1 MDSTQVS
8 DNEEAA
14 NYLFAMQLAS
24 GSVLPMVLKSAI
36 ELDLLEIIAKA
47 GPGAFMSPKEI
58 ASHLP
63 TKNPDAPLM
72 LDRILRLLASYSILT
87 CSLRYSSLPA
97 DDGKVERLYGL
108 APVCKYFT
116 KNEDG
121 VSLSALVLLRE
132 DRVFI
137 NNWYYLKDAVLEGG
151 AAFEKAQGMGLFE
164 YLGTNPRFNMI
175 FNNGMSSHSKIAM
188 KKVVETYKGFEGL
201 KSIVD
206 VGGGTGAALSIII
219 SKYPSIKGINFD
231 LPHVIKDAPSYPDNE
246 EAANYLFAMQLAS
259 GSVLHM
265 VLKSAI
271 ELDLLEIIAKAGPGA
286 FMSPKD
292 IASHLP
298 TINPDA
304 PLMLDR
310 ILRLLASYSILTC
323 SLRHNSL
330 PGEGDDG
337 KVERL
342 YGLAPV
348 CKYLTK
354 NDDGVSLSALALLRN
369 DNWYYL
375 KDAVLE
381 GGVAFEKAHGM
392 GIFEYLGTNP
402 TFNKIFNNAM
412 SSHSTIAMKK
422 VVETY
427 KGFEGLKSIVDVGGG
442 TGAALSIIIS
452 KYPSIKGIN
461 FDLPHVIKD
470 APSYPGVAHVEGDMF
485 VSVPKGDAMFLKW
498 VCHDWSDEHCLKLLN
513 NCYEAL
519 PDNGKIIVFEC
530 ILPVSPDQIL
540 ESKIV
545 FHNDCVMM
553 SLFQLAKERTE
564 DEFKA
569 LSKEAGFQGFQVV
582 CCAPSI
588 YIMEFL
594 KN

>member
-1 MDSTQVS
+1 MDSAQVS

-231 LPHVIKDAPSYPDNE
+231 LPHVIKDAPSYP
-246 EAANYLFAMQLAS
+246 
-259 GSVLHM
+259 
-265 VLKSAI
+265 
-271 ELDLLEIIAKAGPGA
+271 
-286 FMSPKD
+286 
-292 IASHLP
+292 
-298 TINPDA
+298 
-304 PLMLDR
+304 
-310 ILRLLASYSILTC
+310 
-323 SLRHNSL
+323 
-330 PGEGDDG
+330 
-337 KVERL
+337 
-342 YGLAPV
+342 
-348 CKYLTK
+348 
-354 NDDGVSLSALALLRN
+354 GV
-369 DNWYYL
+369 
-375 KDAVLE
+375 V
-381 GGVAFEKAHGM
+381 
-392 GIFEYLGTNP
+392 
-402 TFNKIFNNAM
+402 
-412 SSHSTIAMKK
+412 
-422 VVETY
+422 
-427 KGFEGLKSIVDVGGG
+427 
-442 TGAALSIIIS
+442 
-452 KYPSIKGIN
+452 
-461 FDLPHVIKD
+461 
-470 APSYPGVAHVEGDMF
+470 HVEGDMF

-498 VCHDWSDEHCLKLLN
+498 VCHDWSDEDCLKLLK
-513 NCYEAL
+513 NCYQAL
-519 PDNGKIIVFEC
+519 PDDGKMIVFEW
-530 ILPVSPDQIL
+530 ILPVSPDQSL
-540 ESKIV
+540 ESKVV
-545 FHNDCVMM
+545 FHFDCVMM
-553 SLFQLAKERTE
+553 SHFQLGKERTE

-582 CCAPSI
+582 CCAPTI
-588 YIMEFL
+588 YLMEFL

>member
-1 MDSTQVS
+1 MDSAQVS

-47 GPGAFMSPKEI
+47 GPGAFMSPKEM

-87 CSLRYSSLPA
+87 CSLRNSSLPA

-231 LPHVIKDAPSYPDNE
+231 LPHVIKDAPSYSDNE

-381 GGVAFEKAHGM
+381 GGVAFE
-392 GIFEYLGTNP
+392 NCRW
-402 TFNKIFNNAM
+402 
-412 SSHSTIAMKK
+412 K

-470 APSYPGVAHVEGDMF
+470 VPSYPGVAHVEGDMF

-498 VCHDWSDEHCLKLLN
+498 VCDDWSDEHCLKLLN

-530 ILPVSPDQIL
+530 ILPVSPDQSL